1 MDGQKL
7 VKMAN
12 QIAAAFGAD
21 PDRKVAVENTAGH
34 LRRFWEPRMRR
45 EILAVLDRG
54 GDHGHLRRFW
64 EPRMRR
70 EILAVLDRGGDHGMS
85 PIVVDA
91 LQQHRK
97 ALEPAAK

>member
-54 GDHGHLRRFW
+54 GDHG
-64 EPRMRR
+64 
-70 EILAVLDRGGDHGMS
+70 MS

>member
-45 EILAVLDRG
+45 EILAL
-54 GDHGHLRRFW
+54 
-64 EPRMRR
+64 
-70 EILAVLDRGGDHGMS
+70 LDRGGDHGMS

>member
-1 MDGQKL
+1 MDGHKL

-21 PDRKVAVENTAGH
+21 PDRKVAVESTAGH
-34 LRRFWEPRMRR
+34 LK
-45 EILAVLDRG
+45 
-54 GDHGHLRRFW
+54 RFW

-85 PIVVDA
+85 PIVVEA
-91 LQQHRK
+91 LQLHRK
-97 ALEPAAK
+97 TLDPAAN